1 MFGGLKNS
9 SIFVPNL
16 KLIVM
21 KKLSNMSYYTPIIGI
36 YHYSK
41 TFEPNGRIYGTK
53 NVLFAFW
60 MAFYHGGI
68 CLGAPF
74 GLLLSLILK

>member
-1 MFGGLKNS
+1 MFGGLKLIC
-9 SIFVPNL
+9 IFVPNL
-16 KLIVM
+16 KLFVM
-21 KKLSNMSYYTPIIGI
+21 KKLSNISYYTPIIGI

-41 TFEPNGRIYGTK
+41 TFGPNGRIDGSK